1 MNITEAFLQFRQLVN
16 RNNTNNNVSVDKPR
30 FIQMFNDIQN
40 RYLDFLL
47 SNKRG
52 DDSIRR
58 AGIFHNTESLQLISS
73 NESHRNLYKLPSNY
87 FDLSNLEILC
97 TKGGCKK
104 QSFHTF
110 EVKTE
115 DLQELLNDKFS
126 EPSFEY
132 RETFY
137 HISGD
142 SAISIYKKDFTID
155 SVNLLYYRYPKNVD
169 IEGYIKSDES
179 NSTNINPE
187 WEDRDVS
194 KILMAMSSEFSAINS
209 DQTGY
214 TFAKDRLFQSI

>member
-40 RYLDFLL
+40 RYLDFLI

-58 AGIFHNTESLQLISS
+58 AGIFHNTESLQLVSS
-73 NESHRNLYKLPSNY
+73 NENHRNIYKLPSDY

-97 TKGGCKK
+97 TKGNCKK
-104 QSFHTF
+104 QGLHTF

-142 SAISIYKKDFTID
+142 SAISIYKKDFSID